1 MTNDRRKV
9 KLSPAK
15 LRKIIIIAV
24 IAIAVL
30 TGLALWLRARVTS
43 RFGKQNET
51 EISSAE
57 VTRGSIS
64 TSVYGSGRLSDD
76 DVETVKIPSG
86 VELTEIPVS
95 AGDKVKAGDV
105 LASVDLGT
113 VLSAMNTVNT
123 SISAIDT
130 KLASAAS
137 TSTTGYI
144 STSVAGRVMKIYAA
158 SGDNVAALMY
168 KHGALAL
175 LSLDGYM
182 AVDIDAAGL
191 TQGDTLSA
199 VTASGTALTATVS
212 DVTDSSATVL
222 VSDAACAYGESVT
235 VYDADGGTLGTGEAY
250 IHDELKIVGY
260 TGTVAYVSAAE
271 GGAVGAGATL
281 MTLSSTATGAEYSE
295 LLSQRSDLEDTL
307 KTLITIYNEGAL
319 CAEFDGTVIT
329 VNAVTADEAENTAS
343 TTTSTSTS
351 TEDSTEQYFTL
362 SPDKTMSMSVTVD
375 ETEILSVSIGQ
386 SASVT
391 VDAIDGETFT
401 GTVTD
406 IDREGTT
413 SDGVTVYT
421 AEVSIPKE
429 DGMLAGMSASATISI
444 EGVENALLIP
454 ADALNRSS
462 SGYYV
467 YTSADEEN
475 GTLGGMVEV
484 TVGITNSNY
493 AEILSGLNEGDTV
506 YYTEKEDDS
515 SQFGMPGGGDFGGGG
530 MPGGGDFGGG
540 GGMPGGGSG
549 GGGGMPGGGGPGM
562 G

>member
-9 KLSPAK
+9 KLSSAK

-30 TGLALWLRARVTS
+30 TGLALWLRARVAS

-64 TSVYGSGRLSDD
+64 TTVYGSGRLSDD

-95 AGDKVKAGDV
+95 AGDKVEAGDV

-123 SISAIDT
+123 SIAAIDT
-130 KLASAAS
+130 KLASATA

-182 AVDIDAAGL
+182 AVDIDAEGL

-235 VYDADGGTLGTGEAY
+235 VYDADGGTLSTGEAY

-281 MTLSSTATGAEYSE
+281 MTLSSTATGAEYSD

-307 KTLITIYNEGAL
+307 TTLITIYNEGAL
-319 CAEFDGTVIT
+319 RAEFSGTVIT
-329 VNAVTADEAENTAS
+329 VNAVTADEAESTAT
-343 TTTSTSTS
+343 TTTSTTS
-351 TEDSTEQYFTL
+351 TEDSDGQSFTL

-386 SASVT
+386 SAEVS

-401 GTVTD
+401 GTVTG
-406 IDREGTT
+406 IDRAGT
-413 SDGVTVYT
+413 SSSGVTVYT
-421 AEVSIPKE
+421 AEVSIPKA

-444 EGVENALLIP
+444 EGVENALLVP
-454 ADALNRSS
+454 ADAVSRSS

-467 YTSADEEN
+467 YTSCDEES

-484 TVGITNSNY
+484 TVGITNSND
-493 AEILSGLNEGDTV
+493 AEILSGLSEGDTV
-506 YYTEKEDDS
+506 YYIEKEDNS
-515 SQFGMPGGGDFGGGG
+515 FSFAMPGGDFGGDFGGGG
-530 MPGGGDFGGG
+530 MPSGDF
-540 GGMPGGGSG
+540 PGG
-549 GGGGMPGGGGPGM
+549 GGGGMPGGGGPGRS
-562 G
+562 

>member
-1 MTNDRRKV
+1 M
-9 KLSPAK
+9 
-15 LRKIIIIAV
+15 
-24 IAIAVL
+24 
-30 TGLALWLRARVTS
+30 
-43 RFGKQNET
+43 
-51 EISSAE
+51 
-57 VTRGSIS
+57 
-64 TSVYGSGRLSDD
+64 
-76 DVETVKIPSG
+76 
-86 VELTEIPVS
+86 
-95 AGDKVKAGDV
+95 
-105 LASVDLGT
+105 
-113 VLSAMNTVNT
+113 
-123 SISAIDT
+123 
-130 KLASAAS
+130 
-137 TSTTGYI
+137 
-144 STSVAGRVMKIYAA
+144 
-158 SGDNVAALMY
+158 
-168 KHGALAL
+168 
-175 LSLDGYM
+175 
-182 AVDIDAAGL
+182 
-191 TQGDTLSA
+191 
-199 VTASGTALTATVS
+199 
-212 DVTDSSATVL
+212 
-222 VSDAACAYGESVT
+222 
-235 VYDADGGTLGTGEAY
+235 YDADGGTLSTGEAY

-281 MTLSSTATGAEYSE
+281 MTLSSTATGAEYSD

-307 KTLITIYNEGAL
+307 TTLITIYNEGAL
-319 CAEFDGTVIT
+319 RAEFSGTAIT
-329 VNAVTADEAENTAS
+329 VNAVTADEAESTAT
-343 TTTSTSTS
+343 TTTSTTS

-429 DGMLAGMSASATISI
+429 NGMLAGMSASATISI

-493 AEILSGLNEGDTV
+493 AEILSGLDEGDTV
-506 YYTEKEDDS
+506 YYTEKEDS
-515 SQFGMPGGGDFGGGG
+515 SSPFGMPGGGDFGGGG
-530 MPGGGDFGGG
+530 MPSGGGG
-540 GGMPGGGSG
+540 GGMPGGG
-549 GGGGMPGGGGPGM
+549 PGM